1 MKRRTFLTALAA
13 SPGLS
18 RAAAPWHVSRREADI
33 ALSAG
38 AVLHRFSVSGEDSA
52 DFQVVR
58 FSSSRCTLRVID
70 QNEADAVHL
79 DEAMSRLDA
88 IAGVNG
94 GFFKPNF
101 DPLGLVIAQ
110 GQRAGAWQ
118 KSSLL
123 GGVVM
128 VKNGRPLLL
137 WRDEFQD
144 SARITEL
151 LQAGPRLVNNGASVS
166 GLDSKASRP
175 RTFIA
180 TDNAGQWL
188 IGIGAYT
195 SLAHLAQILALPGL
209 VPGME
214 IARALNFDGGK
225 STALWA
231 RTRAGSVISESEFGK
246 VRNFV
251 AILPRN
257 Q

>member
-1 MKRRTFLTALAA
+1 MTRRTLLTALLA
-13 SPGLS
+13 SPAL
-18 RAAAPWHVSRREADI
+18 AAAPWRVINRDTDT
-33 ALSAG
+33 ALQSG
-38 AVLHRFSVSGEDSA
+38 AVLHRFSVSGEDTV

-58 FSSSRCTLRVID
+58 FAASQCALRIVD
-70 QNEADAVHL
+70 QDHAHAVSL
-79 DEAMSRLDA
+79 AEAMPRVGA

-101 DPLGLVIAQ
+101 EPLGLVISQ
-110 GQRAGAWQ
+110 GRRAGTWQ

-128 VKNGRPLLL
+128 VKKGKPLLL

-144 SARITEL
+144 SPQITEL
-151 LQAGPRLVNNGASVS
+151 LQAGPRLVNNGQPVS
-166 GLDSKASRP
+166 GLENKAARP

-188 IGIGAYT
+188 LGIGEYT
-195 SLAHLAQILALPGL
+195 TLAHLAQILALPGL

-214 IARALNFDGGK
+214 IDRALNFDGGK

-231 RTRAGSVISESEFGK
+231 RTTDGSVVSEAEFGK

-251 AILPRN
+251 AILPRIR
-257 Q
+257 

>member
-1 MKRRTFLTALAA
+1 M
-13 SPGLS
+13 
-18 RAAAPWHVSRREADI
+18 
-33 ALSAG
+33 
-38 AVLHRFSVSGEDSA
+38 
-52 DFQVVR
+52 
-58 FSSSRCTLRVID
+58 
-70 QNEADAVHL
+70 
-79 DEAMSRLDA
+79 
-88 IAGVNG
+88 
-94 GFFKPNF
+94 
-101 DPLGLVIAQ
+101 
-110 GQRAGAWQ
+110 
-118 KSSLL
+118 
-123 GGVVM
+123 
-128 VKNGRPLLL
+128 
-137 WRDEFQD
+137 
-144 SARITEL
+144 
-151 LQAGPRLVNNGASVS
+151 VNNGASVS